1 MRDSPSL
8 TYTLIDT
15 NMRYNPRTEQA
26 LTIDEIAEQCMNA
39 VIAATGSKFSRDD
52 EYHGDINYGNAFP
65 EGWYW
70 MNN

>member
-8 TYTLIDT
+8 MYTLIDT

-39 VIAATGSKFSRDD
+39 VIAATGSSRDD

>member
-1 MRDSPSL
+1 MFFVS
-8 TYTLIDT
+8 TT
-15 NMRYNPRTEQA
+15 MRYNPRTDQA
-26 LTIDEIAEQCMNA
+26 IDIDVIARQCMDA
-39 VIAATGSKFSRDD
+39 VIAATGSSRDD